1 MSLSKKEYN
10 AIRRV
15 VYNRT
20 LSVPVN
26 AVWQKIYDE
35 TSIGSISSMQL
46 LLTVEDHKKLRDWV
60 IHEIGTDPL
69 TTKISGDRVEVAT
82 ISRDEKFANENV
94 FSGMLWANKPSGEI
108 PLIQGNAV
116 TPEGTLISV
125 TTDDIL
131 MDDIKTIVIVENG
144 IVARNWYK
152 CIVPD
157 DLATAL
163 IVYRGHGELASTVR
177 AWLASLNTDI
187 KKIGYFDF
195 DPAGLGIAVDYN
207 MEAILIPDP
216 INDELTNGINN
227 KPEIHVRQLLKRS
240 DLYDQLPDSCRW
252 VLNWMT
258 SEGRKCAVTQE
269 RLMVLNW
276 PLRIL
281 ELTNIF

>member
-1 MSLSKKEYN
+1 M
-10 AIRRV
+10 

-46 LLTVEDHKKLRDWV
+46 LLTIEDHKKLRDWV

-69 TTKISGDRVEVAT
+69 TTKISGDREEVAT

-94 FSGMLWANKPSGEI
+94 FSGMLWVNKPSGDI
-108 PLIQGNAV
+108 PLVQGNAV

-125 TTDDIL
+125 ATHDISIE
-131 MDDIKTIVIVENG
+131 DIKTTVIVENG

-157 DLATAL
+157 ELATAL

-177 AWLASLNTDI
+177 EWLASLNAGI

-195 DPAGLGIAVDYN
+195 DPAGLGIAVDYE
-207 MEAILIPDP
+207 MDAILIPDP
-216 INDELTNGINN
+216 VNDDLITGINN
-227 KPEIHVRQLLKRS
+227 KPDTHIKQLLNRPN
-240 DLYDQLPDSCRW
+240 LHGHLPKSCHW
-252 VLNWMT
+252 VFNWMT
-258 SEGRKCAVTQE
+258 SEGRRCAVTQE
-269 RLMVLNW
+269 RLMVLGW
-276 PLRIL
+276 QMRIL
-281 ELTNIF
+281 ELTNG